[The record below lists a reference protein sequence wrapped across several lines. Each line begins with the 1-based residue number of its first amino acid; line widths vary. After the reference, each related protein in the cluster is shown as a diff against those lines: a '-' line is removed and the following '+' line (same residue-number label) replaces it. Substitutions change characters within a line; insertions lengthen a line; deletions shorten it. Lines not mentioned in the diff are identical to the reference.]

1 MHRHLSLVF
10 LLTPL
15 AVAQAYSGG
24 DDLLDATITKSVTE
38 TVTKYLSECG
48 IAPTPFDGPNAT
60 FPGTT
65 TVTSTL
71 QSTISVVVSSNL
83 TDVSGVAPTGLGPS
97 QSDVVYSLTSTHTS
111 SVTGIDGCSG
121 FNCSTS
127 PVQNGTTKIP
137 CSTAT
142 GINLVLTF
150 LLYYVFN
157 FNSRRVYLMLH
168 GSYRPGL
175 RQHEHAIVVNH
186 SRCTLHHPSIRH
198 VLGGSNKCVPQSDT
212 GERIGQIGGQRG
224 CAEFSRSSGY
234 SRRDEC
240 WLLVRAKTTSRC
252 EVDWALA
259 P

>member
-1 MHRHLSLVF
+1 MAMHRHLSLVF

-142 GINLVLTF
+142 VIVPASGSTSTLSLSTTHGVRSTTPVYATSSAAATNVSPSQIPVNESVKLGASAAVQSF
-150 LLYYVFN
+150 LGAL
-157 FNSRRVYLMLH
+157 
-168 GSYRPGL
+168 G
-175 RQHEHAIVVNH
+175 IVVVM
-186 SRCTLHHPSIRH
+186 SA
-198 VLGGSNKCVPQSDT
+198 G
-212 GERIGQIGGQRG
+212 
-224 CAEFSRSSGY
+224 F
-234 SRRDEC
+234 
-240 WLLVRAKTTSRC
+240 W
-252 EVDWALA
+252 
-259 P
+259 